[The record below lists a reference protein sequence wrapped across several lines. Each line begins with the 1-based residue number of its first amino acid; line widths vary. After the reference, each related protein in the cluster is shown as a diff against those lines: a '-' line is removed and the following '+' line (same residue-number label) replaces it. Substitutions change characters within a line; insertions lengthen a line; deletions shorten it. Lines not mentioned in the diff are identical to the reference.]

1 MNEEKKAYIGT
12 KIIKAVGMSE
22 CTFLE
27 NIKGEVVPIMEDRPG
42 YMVEY
47 PDGYKSWSPNETFE
61 AAYREVSQ
69 SEIELIDS
77 TIPCESESA

>member
-1 MNEEKKAYIGT
+1 MEDMKAYIGT

-27 NIKGEVVPIMEDRPG
+27 NIKGQNVDNRDDRSG

-47 PDGYKSWSPNETFE
+47 PDGYKSWSPSPTFE
-61 AAYREVSQ
+61 DAYREVLQ
-69 SEIELIDS
+69 SEIELIGS
-77 TIPCESESA
+77 TIPGESESE